1 MQFDTVCYVV
11 KPVFI
16 LACLNVLKSMGH
28 KLTYFIPSPNTESR
42 TRARPELLNI
52 SFVLSCIKFYT
63 AQLVSIVGC
72 TQNYSPRLNPLV
84 SVPVGRRYTSYY
96 YFINLFL
103 WWVCD
108 QINRYQPS
116 AVALI
121 LWILIETLF
130 RYFWDKHNH
139 LVIAMG

>member
-16 LACLNVLKSMGH
+16 LACLNVRKSMGH
-28 KLTYFIPSPNTESR
+28 KLTYFSPSPNTESC

-63 AQLVSIVGC
+63 AQLVSIVDC

-84 SVPVGRRYTSYY
+84 SVPVGRLYTSYY
-96 YFINLFL
+96 YFINLFFM
-103 WWVCD
+103 VD
-108 QINRYQPS
+108 
-116 AVALI
+116 
-121 LWILIETLF
+121 
-130 RYFWDKHNH
+130 
-139 LVIAMG
+139 M